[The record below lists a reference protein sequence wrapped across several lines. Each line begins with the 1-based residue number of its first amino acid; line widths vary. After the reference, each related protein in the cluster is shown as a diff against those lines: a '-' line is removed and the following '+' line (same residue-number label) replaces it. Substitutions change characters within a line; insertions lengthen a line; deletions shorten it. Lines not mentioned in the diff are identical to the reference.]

1 MTRYRSILAELEA
14 VAESKSHDYGRE
26 TDPYANVRASED
38 FGVPA
43 WCGVLMRAN
52 DKMCRLQVAAS
63 GKALA
68 NEGVEESLLDL
79 AGYAII
85 ALDLFRGLASGRS
98 SNDRTTTNFS
108 DIIVELQSM
117 HDGKSQDYGR
127 ETDPYANVRASEN
140 FGIAPWVGTMI
151 RANDK
156 MRRLQ
161 AAARGS
167 TLSDEGI
174 EDSLLDLAVYVI
186 IALDL
191 FRDSL
196 EVSTAEDVNKGE
208 KS

>member
-1 MTRYRSILAELEA
+1 
-14 VAESKSHDYGRE
+14 
-26 TDPYANVRASED
+26 
-38 FGVPA
+38 
-43 WCGVLMRAN
+43 
-52 DKMCRLQVAAS
+52 
-63 GKALA
+63 
-68 NEGVEESLLDL
+68 
-79 AGYAII
+79 
-85 ALDLFRGLASGRS
+85 
-98 SNDRTTTNFS
+98 
-108 DIIVELQSM
+108 
-117 HDGKSQDYGR
+117 
-127 ETDPYANVRASEN
+127 VRASEN

>member
-1 MTRYRSILAELEA
+1 MVTRYMGILAELEA
-14 VAESKSHDYGRE
+14 VAESKSKAYGRE
-26 TDPYANVRASED
+26 EDPYANVRASED
-38 FGVPA
+38 FGIPA

-52 DKMCRLQVAAS
+52 DKMCRLQVAAR

-85 ALDLFRGLASGRS
+85 ALDLFRLTKRGPTDDPAAV
-98 SNDRTTTNFS
+98 NS
-108 DIIVELQSM
+108 DFNGIVRELKAM
-117 HDGKSQDYGR
+117 HDLKSQDYGR
-127 ETDPYANVRASEN
+127 ETDPYANVRASAN
-140 FGIAPWVGTMI
+140 YGIAPWVGTMI

-167 TLSDEGI
+167 TLSNEGI
-174 EDSLLDLAVYVI
+174 EDSLLDLVVYVI

-191 FRDSL
+191 FRESL
-196 EVSTAEDVNKGE
+196 IESEGRL
-208 KS
+208 

>member
-1 MTRYRSILAELEA
+1 
-14 VAESKSHDYGRE
+14 
-26 TDPYANVRASED
+26 
-38 FGVPA
+38 
-43 WCGVLMRAN
+43 
-52 DKMCRLQVAAS
+52 
-63 GKALA
+63 
-68 NEGVEESLLDL
+68 
-79 AGYAII
+79 
-85 ALDLFRGLASGRS
+85 
-98 SNDRTTTNFS
+98 
-108 DIIVELQSM
+108 M